1 MPFAVKVEECENG
14 ELKAPESIFAGDS
27 LTVEVFPDEGY
38 ELKTLYINGQVAPSM
53 LVNGKYTFIAEETD
67 YALSAEFVRIV
78 VSVSFSVGLE
88 VTPVEE
94 REEWFYGDDY
104 AFSLEAAE
112 GYTLSEDYKVF
123 VGDREA
129 SKGDDGYWHVTLEK
143 ENEISADLLSVAK
156 YTVSFNSAGGSE
168 VASRQV
174 EYGRKVSRPEDP
186 MREGY
191 LFVGWKF
198 GEEDFDFDWIVTED
212 IVLTAVWKKAEV
224 VSDENGNSGCGS
236 EAAGT
241 FAFAVILA
249 AGYVAKK
256 CRRRR

>member
-1 MPFAVKVEECENG
+1 MRKRRTESARKYLCGGQPYSGSISGRRVRVKN
-14 ELKAPESIFAGDS
+14 
-27 LTVEVFPDEGY
+27 
-38 ELKTLYINGQVAPSM
+38 TLYQRAGCTVDACEREIYLYRRRDGLCA
-53 LVNGKYTFIAEETD
+53 
-67 YALSAEFVRIV
+67 VRR
-78 VSVSFSVGLE
+78 VSFSVGLE